1 MLWPFF
7 ILLVIN
13 TVNKCACVIVCRGL
27 RCNGKDNRLSLFW
40 GVRQNGRYNS
50 QIKNYIFIMIVGFLI
65 QMLQKVKS
73 TCLNTVCFYIAY
85 SIQRNCNGNCH
96 DTLLRHSKQ
105 LLTVLT
111 VLIQLSRF
119 SFLNNTC
126 TCVLFLVLF
135 DSYILGLSN
144 SYFTQN

>member
-7 ILLVIN
+7 ILLIIN

-27 RCNGKDNRLSLFW
+27 LCNGKDNCCLSLFW

-50 QIKNYIFIMIVGFLI
+50 QIKNYIFIMIIGFLI

-73 TCLNTVCFYIAY
+73 TCLNTVCFYIVYGIRRNY
-85 SIQRNCNGNCH
+85 SNCH
-96 DTLLRHSKQ
+96 DTLLCHSKQ

-111 VLIQLSRF
+111 VLIQLSSF

-126 TCVLFLVLF
+126 THVLFLALF
-135 DSYILGLSN
+135 DSYLLGRSN
-144 SYFTQN
+144 SYLTQN